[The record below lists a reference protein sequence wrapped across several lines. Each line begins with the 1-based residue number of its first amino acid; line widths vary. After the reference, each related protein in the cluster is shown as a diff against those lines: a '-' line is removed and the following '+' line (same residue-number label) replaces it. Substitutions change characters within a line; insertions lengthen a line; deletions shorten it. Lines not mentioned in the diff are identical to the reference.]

1 MPPHDDA
8 AAPAGTAIHYV
19 GGELQLFA
27 DASVWRAYWQAQ
39 VGGFLG
45 ARILEVGA
53 GMGTI
58 VRSLARH
65 RAERWLALEPDPAMA
80 GRLRALREAG
90 DLPAFCEPRLGTTA
104 DLSPA
109 ERFDTA
115 LYIDVLEHIED
126 DRGELAR
133 VVRHLEPGGALI
145 VLAPA
150 HQWLFSPFDAAIGH
164 HRRYT
169 RAGLLALAPPGV
181 TLARARYLDS
191 VGLAASLGNRLA
203 LRQSAPTLAQIR
215 LWDRAMVRLSRWADP
230 VVGYHLGKSVLVVWR
245 KSREAAA

>member
-1 MPPHDDA
+1 MTQFA
-8 AAPAGTAIHYV
+8 YV
-19 GGELQLFA
+19 GSELEIFEKA
-27 DASVWRAYWQAQ
+27 VRWKRYWSRQIAPYIRGD
-39 VGGFLG
+39 V
-45 ARILEVGA
+45 LEAGA
-53 GMGTI
+53 GIGANLR
-58 VRSLARH
+58 VFAGLNFRS
-65 RAERWLALEPDPAMA
+65 WTCLEPD
-80 GRLRALREAG
+80 RNLLDQLRAALPDAARYEAIAG
-90 DLPAFCEPRLGTTA
+90 TLEDLPGR
-104 DLSPA
+104 
-109 ERFDTA
+109 RFDA
-115 LYIDVLEHIED
+115 ILYIDVLEHIED

-169 RAGLLALAPPGV
+169 RAGLLALAPQGV

-203 LRQSAPTLAQIR
+203 LRQAAPTPAQIR
-215 LWDRAMVRLSRWADP
+215 LWDRAMVRVSRWADP

-245 KSREAAA
+245 RSRDGVT